1 MKGPMN
7 NGSTSRSVQ
16 RRIVILGGGFAGV
29 YAALH
34 LEKLL
39 AHRPEVEICLVS
51 RDNFFLFTPMLHEI
65 AASDLEITNIV
76 NPLRKLL
83 RRVKSLSVR
92 SSESICQTKRWWF
105 RTVTLRMTST
115 PIAWST
121 IISCSPIGSIT
132 NFFNLPGLSEL
143 ALAMKS
149 LPDAIQLRAR
159 IIRNLEE
166 ANSECAHSDLQSLL
180 TFVAGGGFAG
190 VETVAA
196 LNNFVR
202 EALPFYPNL
211 KERMLRVMLLHPGA
225 VILPDAATIHA
236 RDPWISSQP
245 PSPWRRILTRV

>member
-1 MKGPMN
+1 MN

-92 SSESICQTKRWWF
+92 SSESICQTNRWWF

-121 IISCSPIGSIT
+121 IISCSPFGSIT

-149 LPDAIQLRAR
+149 LPDAISQRPPIAADVRGRGRFRRRRNGRGAKQLRTRGAP
-159 IIRNLEE
+159 ILSQ
-166 ANSECAHSDLQSLL
+166 SEGADAAGHAVASRGGDPSGRGDDSRERPLDL
-180 TFVAGGGFAG
+180 
-190 VETVAA
+190 
-196 LNNFVR
+196 
-202 EALPFYPNL
+202 
-211 KERMLRVMLLHPGA
+211 
-225 VILPDAATIHA
+225 IAATITVATHINPGLIENWKIK
-236 RDPWISSQP
+236 D
-245 PSPWRRILTRV
+245 